1 MFGIVG
7 TLIIADI
14 ILLIPPTAVSSARF
28 RREQEEFE
36 GNKVSILLPNN
47 LLSSYVLFIKQ
58 PNDLPAVVGVCTS
71 DSSLIWLSFIFA
83 CKGCVLSAGLFLA
96 FGTRR
101 VKITA
106 LNDSRFIVM
115 SVYGIVIVSIVLT
128 PIGFLLQHYPNAQ
141 YGITGMMILLSTS
154 LILGLVFVTKVL
166 RTYSWQY
173 RYIL

>member
-7 TLIIADI
+7 ILIIADI
-14 ILLIPPTAVSSARF
+14 ILLIPPTSVSSARF

-36 GNKVSILLPNN
+36 GSKVSVLPIN
-47 LLSSYVLFIKQ
+47 LLSSFALFIKQ
-58 PNDLPAVVGVCTS
+58 ANDLPAVVGVCTS
-71 DSSLIWLSFIFA
+71 DSSLIWLSFLFA

-101 VKITA
+101 VKIRV

-128 PIGFLLQHYPNAQ
+128 PIGFLLQHYPNVQ
-141 YGITGMMILLSTS
+141 YGLTGIMILLSTS
-154 LILGLVFVTKVL
+154 LILGLVFVTKV
-166 RTYSWQY
+166 YAY
-173 RYIL
+173 M